1 MIQPGVTPYQTA
13 LVKCFR
19 YLGSENWGVLCPL
32 SLPPSHSPAQL
43 TLSVE
48 GGSVYCARNTM
59 LRWPYRKSSCGPL
72 TPSRCWSRRDH
83 VLAKPRAYLL
93 PREWVRGPVSLLG
106 SRTVPKQTLLRTP
119 TLQTCSFHWDPAL
132 CNQAHFLQGHPA
144 LPVPADFPTWESLAA
159 ALQLFPCSAVC
170 LSCSRVWVSQI
181 MMCSGF
187 ACEIL
192 HNSTPIVRLG
202 QAVRPY
208 SVFSLHNVCK
218 SIRRKPEQCDD
229 SGWLDQALGSQAPV
243 TQEACLQF
251 HRNSQ
256 F

>member
-1 MIQPGVTPYQTA
+1 MFIVQGVPR
-13 LVKCFR
+13 FR
-19 YLGSENWGVLCPL
+19 GPAGSPHAVP
-32 SLPPSHSPAQL
+32 H
-43 TLSVE
+43 
-48 GGSVYCARNTM
+48 
-59 LRWPYRKSSCGPL
+59 
-72 TPSRCWSRRDH
+72 PSRCWSRRDN

-93 PREWVRGPVSLLG
+93 PREWVRGPRVLI
-106 SRTVPKQTLLRTP
+106 RQQNWAQTNACENPNFTDMLFFFTGTQP
-119 TLQTCSFHWDPAL
+119 YITKPISSKGTQPSPA
-132 CNQAHFLQGHPA
+132 
-144 LPVPADFPTWESLAA
+144 PADFPTWEPLAA
-159 ALQLFPCSAVC
+159 ALQLFPYSAVC

-181 MMCSGF
+181 MMWSGF

-229 SGWLDQALGSQAPV
+229 SGWLDQALVSQAPV
-243 TQEACLQF
+243 TQEF